1 MRDRRLIQIGTMEVR
16 FLIDEDQ
23 SSESLVMFE
32 FVVPS
37 QARVPVAHFHR
48 EVDEVIYGISGTMTT
63 TIDGKKHEVHP
74 GETVFIPRGFVHI
87 HENLHAETARV
98 LITMT
103 PGLIGR
109 RYFEEIASAMNVVGK
124 PDIEHVKEIML
135 LYGLVPA

>member
-1 MRDRRLIQIGTMEVR
+1 MRDRNLIEIGNMEIR

-23 SSESLVMFE
+23 SSGRIVMFE
-32 FVVPS
+32 FVVPP
-37 QARVPVAHFHR
+37 QARVPAAHFHTD
-48 EVDEVIYGISGTMTT
+48 VDEVIYGLSGVITT
-63 TIDGKKHEVHP
+63 TLDGQQHEVRP
-74 GETVFIPRGFVHI
+74 NETVFIPRGLVHT
-87 HENLHAETARV
+87 HANLHDETARC

-109 RYFEEIASAMNVVGK
+109 RFFEEIASAMNVSGK